1 VHPLIVSPSGTLRP
15 VLRKV
20 LITLLVLVLLL
31 GAVVVG
37 IGWYFST
44 LLTAQGEPWQ
54 TRDKQVVSV
63 DGDEVTLALDEETRL
78 PGRHAL
84 LWDDGLAQL
93 GEQVAVDED
102 RGTVT
107 FTVENVRGDL
117 APSVEAAWYAWFYE
131 GTPDDLGLA
140 YEDVAIPSPAGE
152 LPAWSLPGDSDTWVI
167 AVHGANGDR
176 EEALRAL
183 PTLVEA
189 GLPTVVLRY
198 RNDPGVPTDDDL
210 LRLGSAEWQEVEAA
224 MAWARAQGA
233 QRFVLYGWSMGG
245 AIVMQA
251 LDRAEGRDLVDAVVL
266 DGPVLDWTATL
277 RLQAQDRGLPTVLA
291 DVAAQVTEW
300 RLSMEFDD
308 FDWVARADEIAVP
321 VLAFHGPDDTYV
333 AWEPTRDVAAA
344 RPDVVTFVQVDG
356 AGHTR
361 SWNADPAAYADA
373 LRQFLETTGVSA
385 ASG

>member
-224 MAWARAQGA
+224 MAWAREQGA

>member
-1 VHPLIVSPSGTLRP
+1 MSPSGTLRP

-224 MAWARAQGA
+224 MAWAREQGA

>member
-1 VHPLIVSPSGTLRP
+1 
-15 VLRKV
+15 VLRKL
-20 LITLLVLVLLL
+20 LIALLVLLL
-31 GAVVVG
+31 LAGAALVG
-37 IGWYFST
+37 AGWYFST

-54 TRDKQVVSV
+54 TRDKQVVAV

-102 RGTVT
+102 ARTVT

-117 APSVEAAWYAWFYE
+117 APGVQAAWYAWFYE
-131 GTPDDLGLA
+131 GTPADLGLA
-140 YEDVAIPSPAGE
+140 YEDVTIPSPAGD
-152 LPAWSLPGDSDTWVI
+152 LPAWYLPGESDTWVI
-167 AVHGANGDR
+167 AVHGVNGDR

-183 PTLVEA
+183 PTLVDE
-189 GLPTVVLRY
+189 GVPTVVLRY

-210 LRLGSAEWQEVEAA
+210 LRLGSAEWQEVEAV
-224 MAWARAQGA
+224 MAFARAQGA

-266 DGPVLDWTATL
+266 DGPVLDWIDTL
-277 RLQAQDRGLPTVLA
+277 HLQAQARGLPTVLA

-300 RLSMEFDD
+300 RIGIEFDD
-308 FDWVARADEIAVP
+308 FDWVERADEIAVP
-321 VLAFHGPDDTYV
+321 VLAFHGPDDAYV
-333 AWEPTRDVAAA
+333 AWEPTRDLAAA

-361 SWNADPAAYADA
+361 SWNADPPRYAGA
-373 LRQFLETTGVSA
+373 LTSFLSQRAE
-385 ASG
+385 ASRP

>member
-1 VHPLIVSPSGTLRP
+1 MSPSGTLRP

-102 RGTVT
+102 AGTVT

-224 MAWARAQGA
+224 MAWAREQGA

-373 LRQFLETTGVSA
+373 LQQFLETTGVSA

>member
-1 VHPLIVSPSGTLRP
+1 
-15 VLRKV
+15 VLGKV
-20 LITLLVLVLLL
+20 LIAVLVFVLLL
-31 GAVVVG
+31 GAAVVG

-44 LLTAQGEPWQ
+44 ALTAQGEPWQ
-54 TRDKQVVSV
+54 TRDKEVVAI

-84 LWDDGLAQL
+84 LWEDGLAQL
-93 GEQVAVDED
+93 GDQVDVDED
-102 RGTVT
+102 AGTVT
-107 FTVENVRGDL
+107 YAVEDARGEL
-117 APSVEAAWYAWFYE
+117 QPGVMAAWYAWFYE
-131 GTPDDLGLA
+131 GTPSDLGLD
-140 YEDVAIPSPAGE
+140 YEDVTIPSAAGD
-152 LPAWSLPGDSDTWVI
+152 LPAWYLPGESDTWAI

-183 PTLVEA
+183 PTLVQA

-198 RNDPGVPTDDDL
+198 RNDPVVPTDDDL

-224 MAWARAQGA
+224 MTWAQEQGA
-233 QRFVLYGWSMGG
+233 ERFVLYGWSMGG

-251 LDRAEGRDLVDAVVL
+251 LDRARDRDRVDAVVL
-266 DGPVLDWTATL
+266 DGPVLDWIDTL
-277 RLQAQDRGLPTVLA
+277 HLQAQDRGLPTVLA

-300 RLSMEFDD
+300 RIGIEFDD
-308 FDWVARADEIAVP
+308 FDWVTRADEIDVP

-333 AWEPTRDVAAA
+333 AWEPTRDLAAA

-361 SWNADPAAYADA
+361 SWNADPEGYSEAVQ
-373 LRQFLETTGVSA
+373 RFLAETV
-385 ASG
+385 ASGSSG

>member
-1 VHPLIVSPSGTLRP
+1 

-102 RGTVT
+102 AGTVT

-224 MAWARAQGA
+224 MAWAREQGA

-373 LRQFLETTGVSA
+373 LQQFLETTGVSA

>member
-1 VHPLIVSPSGTLRP
+1 
-15 VLRKV
+15 
-20 LITLLVLVLLL
+20 
-31 GAVVVG
+31 
-37 IGWYFST
+37 
-44 LLTAQGEPWQ
+44 
-54 TRDKQVVSV
+54 
-63 DGDEVTLALDEETRL
+63 
-78 PGRHAL
+78 
-84 LWDDGLAQL
+84 
-93 GEQVAVDED
+93 
-102 RGTVT
+102 
-107 FTVENVRGDL
+107 
-117 APSVEAAWYAWFYE
+117 
-131 GTPDDLGLA
+131 
-140 YEDVAIPSPAGE
+140 
-152 LPAWSLPGDSDTWVI
+152 
-167 AVHGANGDR
+167 
-176 EEALRAL
+176 LRAL

-224 MAWARAQGA
+224 MAWAREQGA